1 MLLRFRL
8 ANYRSFRDEAELVLV
23 AGRRT
28 RPGIARR
35 VPWRGDSAEP
45 LAVLPVVGLFG
56 ANASGKS
63 NLLRGLQTMANLVRD
78 SFKRRGLR
86 RSPFGLDSN
95 ALDEPSLFEV
105 DFVLGGVRYQYG
117 FEYLTD
123 AVVKEWLYTFAS
135 GRRTTLFER
144 DEPTKVRFGRSL
156 RGDNSFLAKALARQ
170 PTALVISIAE
180 AVDHESLGPIYE
192 WFERN
197 FWLAD
202 SANRQNRAAY
212 TGHTFRHH
220 PETRPQLLALLR
232 AADLGVTNIDMT
244 PADPEDVGRHRQFM
258 REIREVIARTD
269 PGQEVDLQ
277 ELDEE
282 DLATVV
288 LIHEYEGM
296 KLTLELH
303 DESLGTQVWLS
314 VLGPVVDAL
323 SSGAVLLADEIDS
336 SLHPLLVAKLVE
348 LFQNRRTNPNGAQLI
363 FNAQDPTPLGPYAGE
378 EPLGRDQVWFTE
390 KDRTGRS
397 TLKALAD
404 FDPRTTDNIELGY
417 LRGRYGAIPSLNWH
431 EFEELADLR
440 TLASNES
447 ESRDARDAATTSR

>member
-1 MLLRFRL
+1 M
-8 ANYRSFRDEAELVLV
+8 
-23 AGRRT
+23 
-28 RPGIARR
+28 
-35 VPWRGDSAEP
+35 
-45 LAVLPVVGLFG
+45 
-56 ANASGKS
+56 
-63 NLLRGLQTMANLVRD
+63 
-78 SFKRRGLR
+78 
-86 RSPFGLDSN
+86 
-95 ALDEPSLFEV
+95 
-105 DFVLGGVRYQYG
+105 
-117 FEYLTD
+117 
-123 AVVKEWLYTFAS
+123 
-135 GRRTTLFER
+135 
-144 DEPTKVRFGRSL
+144 
-156 RGDNSFLAKALARQ
+156 
-170 PTALVISIAE
+170 
-180 AVDHESLGPIYE
+180 
-192 WFERN
+192 
-197 FWLAD
+197 
-202 SANRQNRAAY
+202 
-212 TGHTFRHH
+212 
-220 PETRPQLLALLR
+220 
-232 AADLGVTNIDMT
+232 
-244 PADPEDVGRHRQFM
+244 
-258 REIREVIARTD
+258 
-269 PGQEVDLQ
+269 
-277 ELDEE
+277 
-282 DLATVV
+282 V